1 MARTALTTQAP
12 AQTGTVL
19 TFEAANVD
27 GNMID
32 GDRSVLLHVINGD
45 ASPHTA
51 TIQSAATLSGLAVA
65 DEPVVVAAGD
75 HAVIGP
81 FDPRTFDRPS
91 GAADPGLIYVDYDA
105 VTSVTVAAVGRG

>member
-51 TIQSAATLSGLAVA
+51 TILSGLAVA